1 MSKAFEKSF
10 KLCLKLL
17 KNYLNYSQL
26 YFSYT
31 YDLTNSYQKNISM
44 EYFTWDT
51 SCSKFFWNNYLIS
64 ELQQASIKDYRM
76 NWFIQPVIQGFC
88 KAILSGFNGRR
99 LSVALISTM
108 SIYMAGI
115 PDFKNGIDKK
125 CNV

>member
-1 MSKAFEKSF
+1 MA
-10 KLCLKLL
+10 
-17 KNYLNYSQL
+17 
-26 YFSYT
+26 
-31 YDLTNSYQKNISM
+31 
-44 EYFTWDT
+44 YFTWDT

-64 ELQQASIKDYRM
+64 ELQQTSIKDYRM